1 MNVVFPEEKHC
12 IFEAPWSPAVLQG
25 ISARNMMLLGQAI
38 ALAAGERKE
47 SRGAHYRSDY
57 PDRDDSR
64 FKTNIVVAMDDDG
77 KLTSRLENANA
88 AKGSFNWNRM
98 K

>member
-1 MNVVFPEEKHC
+1 
-12 IFEAPWSPAVLQG
+12 
-25 ISARNMMLLGQAI
+25 MMLLGQGI
-38 ALAAGERKE
+38 ALAARERKE

-64 FKTNIVVAMDDDG
+64 FKTNIVVAMGDDG
-77 KLTSRLENANA
+77 ELTSRLENANA
-88 AKGSFNWNRM
+88 ENGGFNWNRM